1 MADRHNRVKALIERN
16 IRDIVAFEIKNPK
29 IGFVTVNDVE
39 VYDDL
44 SGAKVYVSFLDTK
57 YPRQKV
63 AELEKSAGFVR
74 SSLAKKMD
82 IYKVPKIFFIYDES
96 AEKAARIEEALAREE
111 EELNALPPQEE
122 DNS

>member
-29 IGFVTVNDVE
+29 IGFVVVNDVE

-57 YPRQKV
+57 YGRQKA
-63 AELEKSAGFVR
+63 AELNKSSGFVR

-82 IYKVPKIFFIYDES
+82 IYKVPKIFFIYDETM
-96 AEKAARIEEALAREE
+96 EKAARIDEALAKEE
-111 EELNALPPQEE
+111 EELAALPSIETE
-122 DNS
+122 SK

>member
-1 MADRHNRVKALIERN
+1 MADRHQRVKALIERN

-29 IGFVTVNDVE
+29 IGFVVVNDVE

-57 YPRQKV
+57 YGRQKA
-63 AELEKSAGFVR
+63 AELNKCSGFVR

-82 IYKVPKIFFIYDES
+82 IYKVPKIFFIYDETM
-96 AEKAARIEEALAREE
+96 EKAARIDEALAKEE
-111 EELNALPPQEE
+111 EELAALPSQDTE
-122 DNS
+122 SK

>member
-1 MADRHNRVKALIERN
+1 MADRHARVKALIERN

-29 IGFVTVNDVE
+29 VGFVTVNDVE

-44 SGAKVYVSFLDTK
+44 SGCKIYVSFLDTK

-82 IYKVPKIFFIYDES
+82 IYKVPKIFFVYDES
-96 AEKAARIEEALAREE
+96 AEKAARIDEALAREE
-111 EELNALPPQEE
+111 EELASLPKGE
-122 DNS
+122 